1 MKVLRKK
8 VREPWEVVCVDNT
21 LEALQREVGGYIE
34 TLGITCDS
42 CLIVNEE
49 GLISHLPFN
58 TRLFGQFL
66 FGTFILFVL
75 FGDIKLLMG
84 EHAAFLIVPHGLG
97 KKPPAKAER
106 GVVFKA

>member
-49 GLISHLPFN
+49 GAISDLPFN

-66 FGTFILFVL
+66 FGTI
-75 FGDIKLLMG
+75 
-84 EHAAFLIVPHGLG
+84 LIVGVKGDEFCDVPFGVEELVG
-97 KKPPAKAER
+97 GVTNGER
-106 GVVFKA
+106 

>member
-1 MKVLRKK
+1 MRVLRKK
-8 VREPWEVVCVDNT
+8 VREPWEVAEVDNT

-66 FGTFILFVL
+66 FGTI
-75 FGDIKLLMG
+75 
-84 EHAAFLIVPHGLG
+84 LIV
-97 KKPPAKAER
+97 
-106 GVVFKA
+106 GVKGDEFCDVPFGFEELVGGVANGEE

>member
-8 VREPWEVVCVDNT
+8 VREPWEVAEVDNT

-66 FGTFILFVL
+66 FGTILIVGVKDDEFCDVP
-75 FGDIKLLMG
+75 FGVEELMG
-84 EHAAFLIVPHGLG
+84 QCGE
-97 KKPPAKAER
+97 
-106 GVVFKA
+106 

>member
-8 VREPWEVVCVDNT
+8 VREPWEVACVDNT

-66 FGTFILFVL
+66 FGTI
-75 FGDIKLLMG
+75 
-84 EHAAFLIVPHGLG
+84 LIVGLKG
-97 KKPPAKAER
+97 DEFCDMPFEDAEFIGR
-106 GVVFKA
+106 CRV